1 MGDELKAGSLI
12 LSLGLF
18 LSCYLIENKNY
29 KNIGIILIFFFVSA
43 IFISGDRSNFIK
55 SLLII
60 MIIVFFR

>member
-29 KNIGIILIFFFVSA
+29 KNIGIILIFFC
-43 IFISGDRSNFIK
+43 
-55 SLLII
+55 
-60 MIIVFFR
+60 FRQFLFLVIDPIL